1 MDQKPEVKEV
11 KKFDIDAHSARTKT
25 PLPGLRD
32 SDLNQEALPSAR
44 HAVKEEYS
52 DYVKLAKSGG
62 HQEPIFM
69 YNAELWN
76 ITTTLEKKIAG
87 FQHRILRWMLG
98 VKWQEKK
105 KNTEIDKIAGMT
117 SWVDKIKEKRRRW
130 TGHML
135 RLDDETPVKKAL
147 REARR
152 PGRAHRGRK
161 KYIWITQTMT
171 KDFKDMKLDGWNEAE
186 RAVQDRVPRKTVEL
200 VVPHL
205 GYLKRRVEFLIIV
218 MSANSGSFAH
228 LGLLKIDGAAKEQ
241 NGDVR
246 PRSRINDTDSAY
258 VKMAKIGGHANLLKM
273 DGVAEEVPTQKKLIK
288 EHDSTYVKIAKSGG
302 HSDLLKTN
310 GAPVVESPRKNQ
322 IKETDSEYIKLAKK
336 GGHSGLLKSDGKEA
350 ENAVRKNKIKDSD
363 SEYVRLAKAGGHSNL
378 LASESTTP
386 KAESSLPRRRTS
398 NEGSDYVKLAKKGGD
413 ADLLKMVEKKPAT
426 PNQKYKSA
434 SSDWFQHNDKRTP
447 EPITTGKGK
456 GARKDTNNNSNSVIL
471 PSAEPQTQK
480 SGKRLYQAVFRDQ
493 TVIHDS
499 VPAASGR
506 TASCFVSKRK
516 CRELTS
522 FYLTRTFGM
531 LDIIV
536 FVASINF
543 AACIESVLKK

>member
-1 MDQKPEVKEV
+1 MNEEARATSAELKKRQNSGGDWYRMDQKPEVKEV

-62 HQEPIFM
+62 HQ
-69 YNAELWN
+69 
-76 ITTTLEKKIAG
+76 
-87 FQHRILRWMLG
+87 
-98 VKWQEKK
+98 
-105 KNTEIDKIAGMT
+105 
-117 SWVDKIKEKRRRW
+117 
-130 TGHML
+130 
-135 RLDDETPVKKAL
+135 
-147 REARR
+147 
-152 PGRAHRGRK
+152 
-161 KYIWITQTMT
+161 
-171 KDFKDMKLDGWNEAE
+171 
-186 RAVQDRVPRKTVEL
+186 
-200 VVPHL
+200 
-205 GYLKRRVEFLIIV
+205 
-218 MSANSGSFAH
+218 
-228 LGLLKIDGAAKEQ
+228 GLLKIDGAAKEQ

-258 VKMAKIGGHANLLKM
+258 VKMAKIGGHAN
-273 DGVAEEVPTQKKLIK
+273 
-288 EHDSTYVKIAKSGG
+288 
-302 HSDLLKTN
+302 LLKTN

-480 SGKRLYQAVFRDQ
+480 SGKRLYQVQ
-493 TVIHDS
+493 TDRA
-499 VPAASGR
+499 PAP
-506 TASCFVSKRK
+506 
-516 CRELTS
+516 
-522 FYLTRTFGM
+522 
-531 LDIIV
+531 
-536 FVASINF
+536 F
-543 AACIESVLKK
+543 ALHY